1 MRSAINATLLAAI
14 AVLSVALLEL
24 PSATASDAPPPSRL
38 LVTGREYSLTLSRAR
53 INPGDAIIQF
63 LNSGEDSHD
72 LVFKRFGQT
81 RTFGAGE
88 TAPGDVAQFNA
99 HLSRGQHYVLYC
111 SVADHKALGMK
122 AFLAV
127 RRHRR

>member
-1 MRSAINATLLAAI
+1 MTRAIKALLAT
-14 AVLSVALLEL
+14 ALAALCLVPVGL
-24 PSATASDAPPPSRL
+24 PAATASPTPPARL

-63 LNSGEDSHD
+63 LNSGEDAHD
-72 LVFKRFGQT
+72 LVVKRFGSA
-81 RTFGAGE
+81 RRFGAGE
-88 TAPGDVAQFNA
+88 TQPGDVAQFDA
-99 HLSRGQHYVLYC
+99 RLGRGQHYVLYC

>member
-1 MRSAINATLLAAI
+1 MRRAVKATLLAAI
-14 AVLSVALLEL
+14 AVLCVAPLEL
-24 PSATASDAPPPSRL
+24 PSATASVAPPPSRL

-53 INPGDAIIQF
+53 INPGDAILQF

-72 LVFKRFGQT
+72 LVLKRFGRT

-88 TAPGDVAQFNA
+88 TAPGDVAQFDAN
-99 HLSRGQHYVLYC
+99 LSRGQHYVLYC
-111 SVADHKALGMK
+111 SLADHKALGMK

>member
-1 MRSAINATLLAAI
+1 MVRGAKAALVAGLAALCL
-14 AVLSVALLEL
+14 APAGL
-24 PSATASDAPPPSRL
+24 PAASASSPPPSRL

-63 LNSGEDSHD
+63 LNSGEDAHD
-72 LVFKRFGQT
+72 LLVKRFGSQ
-81 RTFGAGE
+81 RRFGAGE
-88 TAPGDVAQFNA
+88 TQPGDVAQFEA
-99 HLSRGQHYVLYC
+99 RLGRGQHYVLYC
-111 SVADHKALGMK
+111 SIADHKALGMK

>member
-1 MRSAINATLLAAI
+1 MRRAIKATLAAGLAA
-14 AVLSVALLEL
+14 LCVAPATL
-24 PSATASDAPPPSRL
+24 PSAIASSSPPSRL

-63 LNSGEDSHD
+63 LNSGEDAHD
-72 LVFKRFGQT
+72 LVVKRFGST

-88 TAPGDVAQFNA
+88 TQPGDVAQFDA
-99 HLSRGQHYVLYC
+99 RLGRGQHYVLYC
-111 SVADHKALGMK
+111 SLADHKASGMR